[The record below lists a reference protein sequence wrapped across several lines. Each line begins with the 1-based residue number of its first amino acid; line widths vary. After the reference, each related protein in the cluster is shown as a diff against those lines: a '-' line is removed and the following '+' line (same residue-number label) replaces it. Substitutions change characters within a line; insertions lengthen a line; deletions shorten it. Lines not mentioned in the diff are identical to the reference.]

1 MFLNCFLLDASIEKS
16 PVKIEDSSSNS
27 SVVFEQ
33 NDKTIDAD
41 LSNLSGRVFLRSLFR
56 SLEIGSGSDQDAIFS
71 ILLLFAIKSNKGE
84 VLRLFFLSQ
93 KVFFS
98 YFQILAYK
106 AIDRSYQNKLR
117 N

>member
-93 KVFFS
+93 KVFFHIS
-98 YFQILAYK
+98 K
-106 AIDRSYQNKLR
+106 S
-117 N
+117 